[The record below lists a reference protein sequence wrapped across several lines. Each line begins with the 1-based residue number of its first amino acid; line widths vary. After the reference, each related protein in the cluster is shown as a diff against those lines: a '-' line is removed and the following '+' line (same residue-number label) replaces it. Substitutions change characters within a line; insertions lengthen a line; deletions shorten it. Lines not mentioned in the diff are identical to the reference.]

1 MPDEIIE
8 RTGVPSPLVFEP
20 LNTNRRDKLLFISD
34 LFSFLFSSVEK
45 NDKKTP
51 VRFIWRQNFFLRR
64 QRTE

>member
-8 RTGVPSPLVFEP
+8 RTGFPSPLVFEP

-45 NDKKTP
+45 NDKKLSGA
-51 VRFIWRQNFFLRR
+51 FHLAS
-64 QRTE
+64 